1 MNTSTSVKHAVV
13 SKKLK
18 KGILSQQNN
27 ILSISSL
34 PGYILLYRIDFVPV
48 KYELACSQCIVC

>member
-1 MNTSTSVKHAVV
+1 MNTSTSVKHAAV

-18 KGILSQQNN
+18 KGILSQQNI

-48 KYELACSQCIVC
+48 KYE

>member
-1 MNTSTSVKHAVV
+1 MNTSTSVKHAAV

-27 ILSISSL
+27 NYFVHLKFARVHSFYTAFILFQLSTHE
-34 PGYILLYRIDFVPV
+34 PV
-48 KYELACSQCIVC
+48 HNV

>member
-1 MNTSTSVKHAVV
+1 MNTSTSVKHAAV

-27 ILSISSL
+27 NYFVHLKFARVHSFYTAFII
-34 PGYILLYRIDFVPV
+34 FVPV
-48 KYELACSQCIVC
+48 KYA

>member
-1 MNTSTSVKHAVV
+1 MNTSTSVKHAAV

-34 PGYILLYRIDFVPV
+34 PGYILFIPHLLFLFQLSTHEPV
-48 KYELACSQCIVC
+48 HNV